1 MTDKKL
7 EYQFNVE
14 KPLQKLVIDTTY
26 LNFGGSKLYLS
37 SIIDLYKREIIAYT
51 ISDTKDTNFVLDT
64 LSQLSLTSETI
75 FHSDQGSFY
84 T

>member
-37 SIIDLYKREIIAYT
+37 SIIDLYKCETIAYT